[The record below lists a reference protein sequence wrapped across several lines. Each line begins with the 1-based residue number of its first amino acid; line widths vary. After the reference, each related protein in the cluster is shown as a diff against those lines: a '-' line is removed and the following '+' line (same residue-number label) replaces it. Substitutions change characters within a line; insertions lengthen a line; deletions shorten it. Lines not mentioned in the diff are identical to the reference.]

1 MAINAATL
9 TANIQV
15 TGAQQAARDV
25 QAFGDAVRKTGDSS
39 SQAAPGVNQFD
50 DAAKKTG
57 QDAGNAAPAVDK
69 LGKATKDAGD
79 SAQQSHGHLSNLQS
93 TLADVAKTAA
103 GFTLGSAIQEAPKKL
118 LEFAQAAAEDEQS
131 TLRVQQALKN
141 AGASTAEYTTRLD
154 EVIKKGQELAFSDD
168 ETRDAVSKL
177 VTQTG
182 SAEEAYQRLAVAQDL
197 ARGANIPLET
207 ASKLLG
213 KTTDENT
220 QILKRLGVS
229 LHDVTSASEVFQAV
243 ESKFG
248 GQAATYAD
256 SAAGKYAKL
265 KDSLAEIGESV
276 GYLVLPVLSAIS
288 GTAVQVVE
296 KIQGIMA
303 AFSSSAPAQALG
315 ILAKIPQP
323 IQDAAKAAG
332 IAVIAITA
340 LGVAYGAVTTAIE
353 AFNLAALATNPILLA
368 GTALI
373 AGAVFVYEQFAGSS
387 HKAAQGQQDFNK
399 HVQDLLNLGVPLSVQ
414 MTDGM
419 QRVQDTAQAY
429 EDAQRSLTEYKQA
442 NAGLIGFSRDATQGL
457 YAHQQAVE
465 DTKRAYDDAVTG
477 LQAVG
482 RATAEQE
489 QRDRDAAEAVKLS
502 GANQTEYNAV
512 LDTTRSIFEQLRA
525 APPDLGRTFIQG
537 IHDAISGLSLAA
549 QQRAHFLEDLK
560 YAADTSPTNQAT
572 RKVAQSAK
580 DAEKA
585 YLDAT
590 RARDA
595 FLNVPSKEQT
605 EAKLRLDLLDAE
617 IARRKDLDDKKGE
630 GIAKT
635 DAVLAELQKER
646 DQTSSYLSVLDTQQ
660 KFLASLDEEVR
671 KGNISQET
679 ANALKQQYAG
689 SSRDAAAAVAT
700 YTERVTTEKQA
711 HDALADSVAK
721 VADQIAGPL
730 HGAHVTA
737 QQDTDETRR
746 TITDYDGEA
755 RAAAAHVIEAQ
766 QQQADAFVAAG
777 GTIGTALGDVSTA
790 SATTSTDVQTDL
802 AAIPPAAETSATG
815 VGVAF
820 SGLPDQL
827 GGYAQAGTDE
837 LSKTGQG
844 AIKPAGDTGKAI
856 GDALGGSL
864 LQTIQGWLGKLGD
877 AVSSALDAARQQ
889 AAALAAGGAPGGYGP
904 GGGSATQ
911 TQVESWL
918 LGAGASPTEARTLS
932 AIAMAESGG
941 NAGISNL
948 QGSGAQGLFQFMPGT
963 AAGVGLAN
971 PNDPYAATL
980 AALRLSRSSG
990 GYGPWEAYTKGT
1002 YRAYMSATQGGSA
1015 PYGYATA
1022 TGGPSPVGYLGMSVG
1037 PEPAP
1042 DSVLGFS
1049 QAGLD
1054 RLASL
1059 GITFGGQPGGTPWEQ
1074 TRAGRIGTAIAGA
1087 TAAGQAMAPAATG
1100 PMALAQALSAAQAQ
1114 AQQQQAQAAEQ
1125 AAQAAL
1131 KAWQDAAAKFG
1142 NDSAEAA
1149 AAYEKYQTQ
1158 QAQAAQKAA
1167 ADALSS
1173 WVQSNHQRL
1182 QDEQNLSRD
1191 SQAIA
1196 KDNARVDQIAGTDRL
1211 AHHSAVTKGMLDDE
1225 RRYTAGAQAF
1235 ANQMAAAARAADL
1248 QVQADDTELSQTQD
1262 TNARAVLQVKRD
1274 ADAAAAQS
1282 ANQAATD
1289 AASDYRDAYG
1299 QMTSDAQTFAAQ
1311 QAVLAKIG
1319 SDAQRAAFNQNVIDA
1334 AAAEAEIGRIQQE
1347 SIGVTDAAWL
1357 ESANRR
1363 IDYLRGVAAADKATN
1378 DEIVKN
1384 AQSAATAAQKAY
1396 NTVTGPPNVAAAAP
1410 AMSGSWSSATGIPAS
1425 GAEFSGMLVRG
1436 PDGELRPLVWLT
1448 PGQGPGQYRPPNV
1461 APGVQPGTEQPAT
1474 ATTPPTV
1481 TPAPPVPGVGQPVV
1495 ITLHLDKHRVA
1506 SILVPDI
1513 SQLQGR
1519 SVELAGYG
1527 S

>member
-711 HDALADSVAK
+711 HDTLADSVAK

-864 LQTIQGWLGKLGD
+864 LQAIKGWLTQLGS
-877 AVSSALDAARQQ
+877 AISTALDQARQQ

-911 TQVESWL
+911 QQIE
-918 LGAGASPTEARTLS
+918 GMFLS
-932 AIAMAESGG
+932 AGDTPAMAHLMSAVAMGESGG
-941 NAGISNL
+941 FAGAYNR
-948 QGSGAQGLFQFMPGT
+948 SGAAGLMQFMPAS
-963 AAGVGLAN
+963 AAAVGLTN
-971 PNDPYAATL
+971 PYDPQAAV
-980 AALRLSRSSG
+980 AAAIRLRSMQGLG
-990 GYGPWEAYTKGT
+990 AWEAYNQGT
-1002 YRAYMSATQGGSA
+1002 YRAYMSATQGGGA

-1042 DSVLGFS
+1042 ESVLGFS

-1087 TAAGQAMAPAATG
+1087 TAAGQGMGGAGAPFD

-1114 AQQQQAQAAEQ
+1114 AQQQQQQAAEQ

-1142 NDSAEAA
+1142 DDSAEAA

-1182 QDEQNLSRD
+1182 TDEQNLSRD

-1211 AHHSAVTKGMLDDE
+1211 AHHTAVTTGMLDDE

-1299 QMTSDAQTFAAQ
+1299 QMTSDAQTFAQ
-1311 QAVLAKIG
+1311 
-1319 SDAQRAAFNQNVIDA
+1319 
-1334 AAAEAEIGRIQQE
+1334 
-1347 SIGVTDAAWL
+1347 
-1357 ESANRR
+1357 
-1363 IDYLRGVAAADKATN
+1363 
-1378 DEIVKN
+1378 
-1384 AQSAATAAQKAY
+1384 
-1396 NTVTGPPNVAAAAP
+1396 
-1410 AMSGSWSSATGIPAS
+1410 
-1425 GAEFSGMLVRG
+1425 
-1436 PDGELRPLVWLT
+1436 
-1448 PGQGPGQYRPPNV
+1448 
-1461 APGVQPGTEQPAT
+1461 
-1474 ATTPPTV
+1474 
-1481 TPAPPVPGVGQPVV
+1481 
-1495 ITLHLDKHRVA
+1495 
-1506 SILVPDI
+1506 
-1513 SQLQGR
+1513 
-1519 SVELAGYG
+1519 
-1527 S
+1527 